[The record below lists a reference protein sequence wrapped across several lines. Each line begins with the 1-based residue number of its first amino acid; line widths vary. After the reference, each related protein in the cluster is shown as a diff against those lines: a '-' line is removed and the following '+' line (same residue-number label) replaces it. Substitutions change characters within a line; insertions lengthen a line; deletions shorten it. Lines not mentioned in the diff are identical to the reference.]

1 MLYKAYGK
9 VIWSD
14 ISFTQ
19 LLVEEE
25 KTESEL
31 EIKIAKIDED
41 MKSYIEAHKG
51 PGGKGDGFCWINTP
65 GGYFVVRGNQILTE
79 SNTEEQHE
87 KMRSYILGYG
97 LSLLFYNLGM
107 VAVHCS
113 AIENQ
118 GQALLISG
126 FSGAGKST
134 LAGAFLDRG
143 WKLLSDDVAMVEKR
157 EDKLFTSPAFPVR
170 KLCRDAALRSGYELD
185 DLTYIDEDKDKF
197 AVNCMDVFAKEETAV
212 RAMITVTPYDGDDV
226 KIEKVTGLD
235 KIDIFMKNQF
245 LRVLFSQMGIEP
257 ENFFEMMQML
267 SVLPIYR
274 IFRPVSDP
282 DSTGKMIQTIM
293 DRIG

>member
-97 LSLLFYNLGM
+97 LSLLFSNSFNILK
-107 VAVHCS
+107 VDKNFDS
-113 AIENQ
+113 ACLKIIE
-118 GQALLISG
+118 L
-126 FSGAGKST
+126 
-134 LAGAFLDRG
+134 FL
-143 WKLLSDDVAMVEKR
+143 LLSIVNKKSSASFNFEKN
-157 EDKLFTSPAFPVR
+157 EFKLTLYFVFFNI
-170 KLCRDAALRSGYELD
+170 YE
-185 DLTYIDEDKDKF
+185 
-197 AVNCMDVFAKEETAV
+197 
-212 RAMITVTPYDGDDV
+212 
-226 KIEKVTGLD
+226 
-235 KIDIFMKNQF
+235 
-245 LRVLFSQMGIEP
+245 
-257 ENFFEMMQML
+257 
-267 SVLPIYR
+267 
-274 IFRPVSDP
+274 
-282 DSTGKMIQTIM
+282 
-293 DRIG
+293 